1 MDIKLLSAVKH
12 WFNTSSYDMVYLEAM
27 PSNNTQPSES

>member
-12 WFNTSSYDMVYLEAM
+12 WFNKSSYDMVYPEAM
-27 PSNNTQPSES
+27 PSNNTQSLES